1 MPKGACYPI
10 PSIRQECRR
19 TAPIAS
25 IALPPYNPDPCGRRI
40 TALPQL
46 PKLMTRVRL
55 PSPAPLTAVTAGQ
68 GFLSSGQN
76 TASCIIPPMTLTEL
90 RYVVAVARERH
101 FGRAAD
107 KCAVTQPTLSVAIK
121 KLEDELGVIL
131 FERATSEIK
140 VTEIGT
146 RLVAQAE
153 RVLAEAGRVTEIAA
167 AGKDPLAGPLRI
179 GCIYTIA
186 PYLLPKLVPLLKE
199 RAPVM
204 PLIIE
209 ENFTDRLLE
218 KLKNGGLDIAV
229 IALPLEEPGLVAQAV
244 YDETFRVLFPA
255 AYPWNK
261 TKVIDAAWLLD
272 APLLMLGPG
281 NCFRD
286 QILDLCSTA
295 KREAGNSPQILEGS
309 SPRNHTP
316 DGRQRCRRHRH
327 AGFRC
332 GWHLGQGS
340 AAAGAAFCRPTANAA
355 SRAGVALELPALP
368 RG

>member
-1 MPKGACYPI
+1 
-10 PSIRQECRR
+10 
-19 TAPIAS
+19 
-25 IALPPYNPDPCGRRI
+25 
-40 TALPQL
+40 
-46 PKLMTRVRL
+46 
-55 PSPAPLTAVTAGQ
+55 
-68 GFLSSGQN
+68 
-76 TASCIIPPMTLTEL
+76 MTLTEL

-309 SPRNHTP
+309 SLETIRLMVASGVGVTVMPASAVDGISAKDPLLRVRPFADPQPTRRVGLVWRSSYPRYRAV
-316 DGRQRCRRHRH
+316 DVVRKAILDCRLP
-327 AGFRC
+327 GT
-332 GWHLGQGS
+332 
-340 AAAGAAFCRPTANAA
+340 RPVT
-355 SRAGVALELPALP
+355 R
-368 RG
+368 